1 MDDERTKGLERLS
14 RVVAWIAVVLFVA
27 TLWLVFCRL
36 AVCSGGAA
44 R

>member
-1 MDDERTKGLERLS
+1 MDDERTRGLERLS
-14 RVVAWIAVVLFVA
+14 RVVAWIAVILFCAMV
-27 TLWLVFCRL
+27 WLVFCRL